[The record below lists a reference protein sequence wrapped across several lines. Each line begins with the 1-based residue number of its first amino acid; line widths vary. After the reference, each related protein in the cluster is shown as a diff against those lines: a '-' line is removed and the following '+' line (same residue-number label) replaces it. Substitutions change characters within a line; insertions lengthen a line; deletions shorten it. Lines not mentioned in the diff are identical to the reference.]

1 MPPAPTFDRSTIRG
15 CCTAPSKAF
24 KVMALGDRKSA
35 GLTNSTLAS
44 TPGVRPSPPPTHKV
58 PLQVDKPKPE
68 VILFQISSAYSMG
81 VLWPSALCISLRW
94 SMLPNAIGP
103 LAGSLHLIAPH
114 GARAVNGR
122 RWRDNRAQVW
132 CKAKTPHCAAL
143 LYDGAR
149 GSQDRQ

>member
-1 MPPAPTFDRSTIRG
+1 
-15 CCTAPSKAF
+15 
-24 KVMALGDRKSA
+24 
-35 GLTNSTLAS
+35 
-44 TPGVRPSPPPTHKV
+44 
-58 PLQVDKPKPE
+58 
-68 VILFQISSAYSMG
+68 MG

-94 SMLPNAIGP
+94 SMLPIAIDP

-114 GARAVNGR
+114 GARAVNGQ